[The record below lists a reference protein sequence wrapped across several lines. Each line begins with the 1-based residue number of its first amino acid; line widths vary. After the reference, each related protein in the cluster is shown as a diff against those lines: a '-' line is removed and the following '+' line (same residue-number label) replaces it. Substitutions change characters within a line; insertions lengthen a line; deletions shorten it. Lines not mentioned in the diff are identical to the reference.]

1 MAKHRRMSDRSRRT
15 RTVVGGVTAGGLLA
29 IIAPAGLAAAAAGEN
44 EVKADTP
51 GAAVGRPDLKNPA
64 PGLRAAQQFGDSIFN
79 DSTPVNKALDT
90 SPVGT
95 GYHQVFGQ
103 QGDLRYDQEDGVY
116 YYNTKT
122 GYNGAFTGVL
132 NTTPGN
138 IVGDAIP
145 LRECQLESDPGSLAP
160 KISVRAQCNK
170 K

>member
-29 IIAPAGLAAAAAGEN
+29 IVAPAALAHAEAKAN
-44 EVKADTP
+44 EVPADTP
-51 GAAVGRPDLKNPA
+51 GHAVGRPDLKNPA
-64 PGLRAAQQFGDSIFN
+64 PGLRTAQQFGDSIFN
-79 DSTPVNKALDT
+79 DSTPVNKALNT

-95 GYHQVFGQ
+95 GYHQVFGT
-103 QGDLRYDQEDGVY
+103 QGDLRYDEKDGIY
-116 YYNTKT
+116 YYDTTT
-122 GYNGAFTGVL
+122 GENGAFTGVL

-145 LRECQLESDPGSLAP
+145 LRECNLESDPGSLAP
-160 KISVRAQCNK
+160 KFSVRAQCSK